1 VHFVGY
7 LYLVDPIN
15 AMQLELVKTNNYFYR
30 LTQTVLPRGAVCQ
43 TFASTC
49 FRYGAGRGN

>member
-1 VHFVGY
+1 
-7 LYLVDPIN
+7 VDPIN